1 MKQPVPDVIRDACRS
16 EEAGAG
22 DRHARVCE
30 EVDGRVGLSLQWLQ
44 QMRLAITAV
53 ILGILTTALAEDA
66 PSLRE
71 LVRSG
76 VDAVRANADDEKI
89 ESIFPSANQRPW
101 AEFKQLIETVDKGTE
116 LEQGVTSA
124 LVGYSPYLEKAL
136 AIYHN
141 HKTPEVRLC
150 VLSAAVERFT
160 VEGRK
165 LGAEHVKELRE
176 LAESDD
182 AIIAARGLLGLMV
195 ATSPNDPQY
204 DRMRERIHKRLT
216 EITDPD
222 SVAKDLIKYFEKGP
236 LEPPKGE
243 QDSADQPGSAPKP
256 KPQAS
261 ERPKSEAETRQR

>member
-1 MKQPVPDVIRDACRS
+1 
-16 EEAGAG
+16 
-22 DRHARVCE
+22 
-30 EVDGRVGLSLQWLQ
+30 
-44 QMRLAITAV
+44 MRYTITAA
-53 ILGILTTALAEDA
+53 ILGFLTTALAEDA
-66 PSLRE
+66 PSLRD

-76 VDAVRANADDEKI
+76 VEAIRANDDDKKI

-101 AEFKQLIETVDKGTE
+101 AEFKQSIETVDKGTE
-116 LEQGVTSA
+116 LEQAVTSG

-160 VEGRK
+160 MEGRK

-204 DRMRERIHKRLT
+204 DRMREKIHKRLT
-216 EITDPD
+216 EIDDPD
-222 SVAKDLIKYFEKGP
+222 SVAKDLIKYFEEGP

-243 QDSADQPGSAPKP
+243 QDSAGQPASAPKP

-261 ERPKSEAETRQR
+261 ERPKSEAEARHR